1 MHTWAV
7 TIVAITG
14 CAYQPSSFKFQ
25 GTEFAGEHVKIG
37 CLDLGIARRA
47 DLDGAAV
54 IAYRFGNRCH
64 DATTIDLAK
73 LRVTGRTEAG
83 TEVTLAPYD
92 PKRELE
98 PLSLDGRWAGGE
110 AIAYPSREPL
120 AQVCVDVASFVG
132 ASASTWRCFTRPP
145 HEPDAIELAVQR

>member
-14 CAYQPSSFKFQ
+14 CAYQPSSFRFQ
-25 GTEFAGEHVKIG
+25 GTQFAGERVRIG

-47 DLDGAAV
+47 DMAGTAV
-54 IAYRFGNRCH
+54 MAYRFGNRCH

-83 TEVTLAPYD
+83 TEITLEPYD
-92 PKRELE
+92 PKSELE
-98 PLSLDGRWAGGE
+98 PLQLDGRWAGGE
-110 AIAYPSREPL
+110 AIAYPSSEPL
-120 AQVCVDVASFVG
+120 AQVCVDLASF
-132 ASASTWRCFTRPP
+132 ARAPASTWRCFDRPP
-145 HEPDAIELAVQR
+145 YQPDEIELAVQQ